1 MQNHSNEGFVGE
13 IHPAAELFPLMG
25 DDDLAALAADIK
37 ANGLRQP
44 IVLDGDGKL
53 LDGRNRL
60 AACEIAKVEPEF
72 TSVNGADPVAF
83 VVSLNIRRRNL
94 SASQRAIA
102 AAEAGKF
109 FTQFGHGERKKL
121 ARDFGTNEVY
131 LNNARAL
138 VERDPDAAAAVKSGA
153 KSLDDAYR
161 EFRSREAQLD
171 ALSRKSEVLR
181 EKRTDLSER
190 VEAGGLTLDEA
201 YDLMTAD
208 EARERQQR
216 ETMVQNIAQAL
227 VVLTRSEDVAAGLVD
242 DLYDNDHEFGWK
254 ADDCAT
260 ASAFLAALEKRLRTK
275 EAA

>member
-1 MQNHSNEGFVGE
+1 MQNHSNEGFTGE

-60 AACEIAKVEPEF
+60 AACEIAKVAPEF
-72 TSVNGADPVAF
+72 ASVNGADPVAF
-83 VVSLNIRRRNL
+83 VVSLNVKRRNL
-94 SASQRAIA
+94 AGSQLAIA
-102 AAEAGKF
+102 AAESCQISDSSARQAAKR
-109 FTQFGHGERKKL
+109 FGINHDYVAK
-121 ARDFGTNEVY
+121 ARS
-131 LNNARAL
+131 L
-138 VERDPDAAAAVKSGA
+138 VERDPDVAAAVKSGA

-161 EFRSREAQLD
+161 EFRQREAQLD
-171 ALSRKSEVLR
+171 ALSRKADVLR
-181 EKRTDLSER
+181 QKRADLFER

-227 VVLTRSEDVAAGLVD
+227 VVLARSEEVAAGLVD
-242 DLYDNDHEFGWK
+242 DLYDNDHQFGWK

-275 EAA
+275 EAE